1 MIMLE
6 GAFGLNQIAS
16 LIGAHSV
23 APSLSSTSTVAAASE
38 LIGIAHPKAG
48 TARPFANLVGLLG
61 VFEGHQHPMNM
72 AQSHVQEH
80 IDLIARH
87 EQEFLEKRTRSERL
101 GDRIAAFAGSMGFV
115 SIHLLTF
122 LGWIVVNTW
131 NVPGIPH
138 FDTSPYSLL
147 ATLVAVEAILLASF
161 ILMRQARMGRR
172 ADERDHL
179 MLQILLLTEKEIT
192 AVLGMD
198 RQIAKQMGLNKV
210 ANATE
215 IRELS
220 QHTSIEDVAQTI
232 RETMPESGE

>member
-1 MIMLE
+1 
-6 GAFGLNQIAS
+6 
-16 LIGAHSV
+16 
-23 APSLSSTSTVAAASE
+23 
-38 LIGIAHPKAG
+38 
-48 TARPFANLVGLLG
+48 
-61 VFEGHQHPMNM
+61 M

-87 EQEFLEKRTRSERL
+87 EQEFLEKRTQSERL
-101 GDRIAAFAGSMGFV
+101 GDRIAAFAGSFGFV
-115 SIHLLTF
+115 SLHLLFF
-122 LGWIVVNTW
+122 LGWIVVNTL
-131 NVPGIPH
+131 NVRGIPH
-138 FDTSPYSLL
+138 FDPSPYSLL

-192 AVLGMD
+192 AVLSMD
-198 RQIAKQMGLNKV
+198 RQIAKQMGLEQV
-210 ANATE
+210 ANTTE

-232 RETMPESGE
+232 RDTISESEG